1 MRVAA
6 IDVGS
11 NTVRLLVATL
21 EDGSRR
27 ARPRGADRRRARARD
42 RADRPHS
49 GREDRPCRRGRAAL
63 RHVTRPSSARRAI
76 EVLVTAPA
84 RQGRNGSELVE
95 AISAATRLPVRP
107 LSAEEE
113 GRLAFAGVVSTFPTP
128 PASIA
133 VVDVGGG
140 STQLV
145 FGTAA
150 GPVWFRT
157 LDIGSLRLAQ
167 RHFVHD
173 PPRSQEL
180 DALRASIERA
190 FEGHAS
196 PLPRCAVATGGTAR
210 ALRRVVGRTLG
221 AKQLAKAE
229 PVLSSAPAADL
240 AEKFGFPIWRGQTLL
255 AGALRAGRGAAP
267 VGRPARRRASGPPRR
282 RSSRVAIGGTGRLGR
297 RLDVALRLELGRPRP
312 RSHLS

>member
-21 EDGSRR
+21 EDGSVESIREER
-27 ARPRGADRRRARARD
+27 TAVGLAREIERTGRIPDEKIARAAEVAQRYARD
-42 RADRPHS
+42 
-49 GREDRPCRRGRAAL
+49 AAKL
-63 RHVTRPSSARRAI
+63 GAARI

-113 GRLAFAGVVSTFPTP
+113 GRLAFAGVGSTFPTP

-150 GPVWFRT
+150 EPVWFRT

-173 PPRSQEL
+173 PPRIEEL
-180 DALRASIERA
+180 DALRATIERA

-210 ALRRVVGRTLG
+210 SLRRVVGRTLG
-221 AKQLAKAE
+221 PKELAKAE
-229 PVLSSAPAADL
+229 SVLSSAPAADL

-255 AGALRAGRGAAP
+255 AGAFVLTEAQRRLGVPLVVARAGLREGA
-267 VGRPARRRASGPPRR
+267 V
-282 RSSRVAIGGTGRLGR
+282 
-297 RLDVALRLELGRPRP
+297 LESL
-312 RSHLS
+312 LEEQAA

>member
-21 EDGSRR
+21 EDGAVKPVQEERTAVGL
-27 ARPRGADRRRARARD
+27 AREIERTGLIPDEKIARAAEVAGRYARD
-42 RADRPHS
+42 
-49 GREDRPCRRGRAAL
+49 AAKL
-63 RHVTRPSSARRAI
+63 GAART

-84 RQGRNGSELVE
+84 RQSNNGAELVK
-95 AISAATRLPVRP
+95 AISDATRLPVRP
-107 LSAEEE
+107 LSAEDE
-113 GRLAFAGVVSTFPTP
+113 GRLAFAGVVSTFPVP

-150 GPVWFRT
+150 SPVWFRT

-167 RHFVHD
+167 RHFAND
-173 PPRSQEL
+173 PPKNDEL
-180 DALRASIERA
+180 DELRAGVERA

-229 PVLSSAPAADL
+229 SELSSAPAKEL
-240 AEKFGFPIWRGQTLL
+240 AEKFGFPVWRGQTLL
-255 AGALRAGRGAAP
+255 AGALVLAEAQRRLGIPLVVARAGLREGA
-267 VGRPARRRASGPPRR
+267 V
-282 RSSRVAIGGTGRLGR
+282 
-297 RLDVALRLELGRPRP
+297 LE
-312 RSHLS
+312 SLSEEKAA

>member
-21 EDGSRR
+21 EDGSVEPVREER
-27 ARPRGADRRRARARD
+27 TAVGLAREIERTGRIPDKKIARA
-42 RADRPHS
+42 AD
-49 GREDRPCRRGRAAL
+49 
-63 RHVTRPSSARRAI
+63 VARRYARDAAKLGAARI

-150 GPVWFRT
+150 EPVWFRT

-173 PPRSQEL
+173 PPRSDEL

-210 ALRRVVGRTLG
+210 SLRRVVGRTLG
-221 AKQLAKAE
+221 PKELAKAE
-229 PVLSSAPAADL
+229 SVLSSAPAADL

-255 AGALRAGRGAAP
+255 AGAFVLAEAQRRLGVPLVVARAGLREGA
-267 VGRPARRRASGPPRR
+267 V
-282 RSSRVAIGGTGRLGR
+282 
-297 RLDVALRLELGRPRP
+297 LESL
-312 RSHLS
+312 LEEQAA

>member
-21 EDGSRR
+21 EDGSVEPVREER
-27 ARPRGADRRRARARD
+27 TAVGLAREIERTGRIPDEKIARA
-42 RADRPHS
+42 A
-49 GREDRPCRRGRAAL
+49 E
-63 RHVTRPSSARRAI
+63 VARRYARDAAKLGAARI

-95 AISAATRLPVRP
+95 AISDATRLPVRP

-150 GPVWFRT
+150 TPVWFRT

-173 PPRSQEL
+173 PPQTDEL

-210 ALRRVVGRTLG
+210 SLRRVVGRTLG
-221 AKQLAKAE
+221 PKELAKAE
-229 PVLSSAPAADL
+229 SVLSSAPAADL

-255 AGALRAGRGAAP
+255 AGAFVLAEAQRRLGVPLVVARAGLREGA
-267 VGRPARRRASGPPRR
+267 V
-282 RSSRVAIGGTGRLGR
+282 
-297 RLDVALRLELGRPRP
+297 LESL
-312 RSHLS
+312 LEEQAA

>member
-21 EDGSRR
+21 DDGSVKPVQEERTAVGLAREIERTGRIPAEKIERAAEVARR
-27 ARPRGADRRRARARD
+27 YARD
-42 RADRPHS
+42 
-49 GREDRPCRRGRAAL
+49 AAKL
-63 RHVTRPSSARRAI
+63 GAART

-84 RQGRNGSELVE
+84 RQGRNGNELVE

-113 GRLAFAGVVSTFPTP
+113 GRLAFAGVVSTFPAP
-128 PASIA
+128 PTSIA

-157 LDIGSLRLAQ
+157 LDIGSLRLTQ
-167 RHFVHD
+167 RHLAHD
-173 PPRSQEL
+173 PPRSDEL
-180 DALRASIERA
+180 EELRTSIERA
-190 FEGHAS
+190 FDGHAS

-221 AKQLAKAE
+221 AKQLTKAE
-229 PVLSSAPAADL
+229 AVLSSAPADEL
-240 AEKFGFPIWRGQTLL
+240 AERFGFPLWRGQTLL
-255 AGALRAGRGAAP
+255 AGALVLAEAQRRLGVPLVVARAGLREGA
-267 VGRPARRRASGPPRR
+267 V
-282 RSSRVAIGGTGRLGR
+282 
-297 RLDVALRLELGRPRP
+297 LESL
-312 RSHLS
+312 LEEQAA

>member
-21 EDGSRR
+21 EDGSVEPVREER
-27 ARPRGADRRRARARD
+27 TAVGLAREIERTGRIPEEKIARA
-42 RADRPHS
+42 A
-49 GREDRPCRRGRAAL
+49 E
-63 RHVTRPSSARRAI
+63 VARRYARDAAKLGAAQI

-95 AISAATRLPVRP
+95 AISDATRLPVRP

-113 GRLAFAGVVSTFPTP
+113 GRLAFAGVISTFPAP

-167 RHFVHD
+167 RHLAHD
-173 PPRSQEL
+173 PPRGEEL
-180 DALRASIERA
+180 DELRVSIERA

-229 PVLSSAPAADL
+229 AVLSSAPADEL
-240 AEKFGFPIWRGQTLL
+240 AERFGFPIWRGQTLL
-255 AGALRAGRGAAP
+255 AGALVLAEAQQRLGVPLVVARAGLREGA
-267 VGRPARRRASGPPRR
+267 V
-282 RSSRVAIGGTGRLGR
+282 
-297 RLDVALRLELGRPRP
+297 LESLTEEKAA
-312 RSHLS
+312 

>member
-21 EDGSRR
+21 DDGSVKPVHEERTAVGLAREIERTGRIPDEKIER
-27 ARPRGADRRRARARD
+27 AAQVASRYARD
-42 RADRPHS
+42 
-49 GREDRPCRRGRAAL
+49 AAKL
-63 RHVTRPSSARRAI
+63 GAARTD
-76 EVLVTAPA
+76 VLVTAPA
-84 RQGRNGSELVE
+84 RQSRNGNELVE
-95 AISAATRLPVRP
+95 AISSATRLPVRP

-113 GRLAFAGVVSTFPTP
+113 GRLAFAGVVSTFPAP

-167 RHFVHD
+167 RHLAHD
-173 PPRSQEL
+173 PPRSEEL
-180 DALRASIERA
+180 DELRTSIERA

-221 AKQLAKAE
+221 PKQLAKAKGL
-229 PVLSSAPAADL
+229 LSSAPVDEL
-240 AEKFGFPIWRGQTLL
+240 AEEFGFPLWRAETVL
-255 AGALRAGRGAAP
+255 AGVLVLAEAQRRLGVPLVVARAGLREGA
-267 VGRPARRRASGPPRR
+267 V
-282 RSSRVAIGGTGRLGR
+282 
-297 RLDVALRLELGRPRP
+297 LESL
-312 RSHLS
+312 LEEQAA